1 MSDQLPDS
9 EPTAHEHSVRFN
21 PKLLLRSALL
31 LGGIT
36 AVASLLL
43 YSVYVMSAPILAQHQ
58 QEALLRQLNSL
69 VPADQYNN
77 ALAEDTLT
85 VTVPELDLKAP
96 VTIYRAR
103 QDNQAVASLLVVT
116 APNGYSGEIK
126 LMVAVRADG
135 RLAGVRV
142 LAHKETPGLGDY
154 IEDKRSPWVHQ
165 FVDKSLTDPSLSR
178 WKVKKDGGIFTY
190 NTGATI
196 TPRAIVSTVART
208 LTWVNENRERLY
220 AP

>member
-21 PKLLLRSALL
+21 PKLLLRSTLL

-85 VTVPELDLKAP
+85 VTVPELDLKTP

-165 FVDKSLTDPSLSR
+165 FIDKSLTDPSLSR

>member
-21 PKLLLRSALL
+21 PKLLLRSTLL

-85 VTVPELDLKAP
+85 VTAPELDLKTP